1 MTNSHE
7 DYMLWLEVER
17 RTREWGAKFQAMTA
31 ELHAKDEQIE
41 LARNRADMTAYAR
54 RRIAEEAD
62 GIAPELV
69 GYISGDSVE
78 QVEASILAAKQ
89 KTASIVDGIRQ
100 ATFAIDVPSA
110 PVQPGIPAQA
120 GNPGPVPQG
129 GHPQQPTAEQI
140 AAMEPGSPEHLA
152 ARAAFGIY
160 RSRGRGIFG

>member
-78 QVEASILAAKQ
+78 QVEASIW
-89 KTASIVDGIRQ
+89 R
-100 ATFAIDVPSA
+100 PSRR
-110 PVQPGIPAQA
+110 PPPSWMVSGRLRSLSTS
-120 GNPGPVPQG
+120 PVPQFS
-129 GHPQQPTAEQI
+129 QE
-140 AAMEPGSPEHLA
+140 SPLRPETRARCH
-152 ARAAFGIY
+152 RAATHSSPQP
-160 RSRGRGIFG
+160 SR